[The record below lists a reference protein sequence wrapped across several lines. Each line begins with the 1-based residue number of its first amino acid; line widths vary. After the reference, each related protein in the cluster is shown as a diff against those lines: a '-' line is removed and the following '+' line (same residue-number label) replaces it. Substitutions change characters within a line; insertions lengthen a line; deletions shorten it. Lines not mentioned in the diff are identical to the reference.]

1 VRAIIAMAE
10 AIGLDVVAEGVETRA
25 QLDFIKEHGGCAVIQ
40 GWIFS
45 PAVPAH
51 EMEAILARGI
61 MTPRS
66 GPLTD
71 SGSA

>member
-1 VRAIIAMAE
+1 MAE

-51 EMEAILARGI
+51 GMEA
-61 MTPRS
+61 
-66 GPLTD
+66 D
-71 SGSA
+71 SGARYNDASLRTVDR